1 MMVQVV
7 RGVPRLHIYKKCKQL
22 GTQMNPEGVAS
33 ALWFVF
39 TQVQRISKTCG
50 LTEYEEKLSNPPPG
64 MEKQSPDQARLQTPN
79 LYLLS

>member
-7 RGVPRLHIYKKCKQL
+7 RGVPGLHIDKKCMQL

-33 ALWFVF
+33 GLWFVF
-39 TQVQRISKTCG
+39 TQVQRILKTCG
-50 LTEYEEKLSNPPPG
+50 LTEYKEKLSNPPPG
-64 MEKQSPDQARLQTPN
+64 MEKQSPDQACLQMPN